1 MNQNDISFISFTKK
15 HFLKLTALVLA
26 LSVIGG
32 MGVFAAA
39 SALTA
44 DKPEKSAAETA
55 KVDKDDLSSLLGEIG
70 KDKQETVYVIAKAD
84 GTVNKII
91 VSNLLKNAGGKAQIT
106 DKTNLKNIENVK
118 DDRGY
123 TLSGNACVWD
133 AEGSDVYY
141 SGISDL
147 PLPVDLS
154 IVFRLDG
161 KEISPDALAGKSGRL
176 EITFNYRNNVS
187 KTVNIDGKDSTIY
200 LPFLMM
206 SGMIF
211 DNEKA
216 ANITVSDG
224 KVLSD
229 GNRTA
234 AVGFAFPGLSDSLQL
249 EGDVDIPSNVTV
261 SADVTD
267 FELETTL
274 TLASNDFFNA
284 LDLDH
289 IESYDD
295 LKKNA
300 DLLSS
305 SAKQLADGSS
315 ALYGGINT
323 LLEKSGELTSGI
335 KALVLGA
342 EQLKGGADQLVGGAN
357 ELSDG
362 SAQLSKGL
370 TELSENSASLRDGAK
385 QIFDLLLSTANTQI
399 SAAGLKTER
408 LTAENYAKVLDKTIR
423 DDLKPETVKALAE
436 KTALDTVTKQVSAA
450 EPQIRAGVETAVKA
464 QVQSA
469 VLATLGMTTEQYNAA
484 LAAGQISESVQSQV
498 NAAVSAQMNSDKV
511 QRQIDSLTAEQKN
524 KLIKDNMNSDEVQS
538 KIREAVAAAENGRK
552 TLTALKGQ
560 LDSFNQFYRGIIRY
574 TDGVDTATAGSDKL
588 AGGTKDLSTGAKTL
602 ADGAKQLLDGI
613 VSLDGGTAKLIAGVG
628 ELRDG
633 AKTLSDGAD
642 RFNKEGVG
650 KITSLISDDVDPLIT
665 RLRAVVDFS
674 KEYDN
679 YSGKADG
686 ADSSVKFI
694 YRTDAIK
701 K

>member
-15 HFLKLTALVLA
+15 HILKLTALVLA

-55 KVDKDDLSSLLGEIG
+55 KADKDDLSSLLGEIG

-91 VSNLLKNAGGKAQIT
+91 VSNLLKNADKKAQIT

-123 TLSGNACVWD
+123 TLSGGACVWD

-216 ANITVSDG
+216 ANITVSNG
-224 KVLSD
+224 KILSD

-249 EGDVDIPSNVTV
+249 GEDANIPSSVTV

-274 TLASNDFFNA
+274 TLASNDFFNT

-323 LLEKSGELTSGI
+323 LLEKSGELTGGI

-408 LTAENYAKVLDKTIR
+408 LTAENYAKVLDKTVR

-436 KTALDTVTKQVSAA
+436 KTALDTVTKQITAA
-450 EPQIRAGVETAVKA
+450 EPQIRAGVEAAVKA

-498 NAAVSAQMNSDKV
+498 NAAVGAQMNSDKI
-511 QRQIDSLTAEQKN
+511 QHQIDSLTAEQKS

-574 TDGVDTATAGSDKL
+574 TDGVDDASVGSDKL
-588 AGGTKDLSTGAKTL
+588 AGGTKELSSGAKTL

-613 VSLDGGTAKLIAGVG
+613 VSLDGGTAKLIAGVS

-642 RFNKEGVG
+642 RFNKEGIG
-650 KITSLISDDVDPLIT
+650 KIASLISDDVDPLIT

-686 ADSSVKFI
+686 ANSSVKFI